1 MPFQSRKRNCLLARL
16 LCKEVSTISEKQQNI
31 VRKKKIMLVSR
42 AGIFNL
48 FCFADLQKYPTRD
61 VSSFVANPHH
71 LARHFLASVT
81 LP

>member
-1 MPFQSRKRNCLLARL
+1 MPFQSRKRNCLSARL
-16 LCKEVSTISEKQQNI
+16 LCKEVSTVSEKQL
-31 VRKKKIMLVSR
+31 MLVSR

-61 VSSFVANPHH
+61 ASSFVANPHH
-71 LARHFLASVT
+71 LARRFLASVT